1 MSLDD
6 VLVVV
11 CHRLT
16 SLRNERPSL
25 VGIDGIDAA
34 GKTTFADNLASELE
48 RQGREAVRV
57 SIDDFQQPRAKRY
70 ARGRFSPDGYY
81 QDSFDTDAFRRL
93 VLDCPS
99 RGDGR
104 FAIVKRVFD
113 LAGDNAVM
121 EVPVS
126 VGRDGIVLCD
136 GVFLQRPEFAGKWDF
151 VIFLHVDVEP
161 ALQRAL
167 RRDDSDETDALRRL
181 YEKRYMPAQRTY
193 LRAVSPD
200 KATDLVIDNNEV
212 ECPCI
217 VEFR

>member
-200 KATDLVIDNNEV
+200 KAADLVIDNNEV